1 MLHKLLSQL
10 YRTGTKIDY
19 SNIYKSANYFAP
31 YFKCNYPVEGFY
43 ITFSIFFFLLK
54 APRLA

>member
-43 ITFSIFFFLLK
+43 ITFSIFFFY
-54 APRLA
+54 